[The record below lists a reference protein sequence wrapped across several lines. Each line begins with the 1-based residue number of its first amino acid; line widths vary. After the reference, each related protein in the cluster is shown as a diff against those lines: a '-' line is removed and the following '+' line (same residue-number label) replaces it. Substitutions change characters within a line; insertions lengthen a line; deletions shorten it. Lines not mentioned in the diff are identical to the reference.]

1 MEVESTVSLDHTALM
16 RRATEAY
23 FCHYDDGDLQ
33 PAGSFLPYDFDDE
46 VGRYKWRMMANMLV
60 VDELREVTNILNGW
74 QAALLQWHAWNRA
87 LEPFDEQE
95 CWGLRK
101 EFVEAVAHQCLLQP
115 ASSRD
120 AIVFA
125 ATNSLHQ
132 VRLVV
137 EDGYRDHLDGDPEK
151 PGRRP
156 RHLPRKEKEK
166 RLKKLMA
173 PWRGAGAWFFL
184 LDKIDDEEYRGST
197 FDYRNRFAH
206 AIAPRL
212 GVGHVGMVTR
222 SVAQATEMKAQKD
235 GTYRDVPIPGK
246 MYVRYGFGGTPPLDM
261 EVARK
266 ANMEQYLRTR
276 ACFLGYRD
284 ILSIA
289 MADMPKRL

>member
-1 MEVESTVSLDHTALM
+1 M

-23 FCHYDDGDLQ
+23 FRHYDDGDLQ
-33 PAGSFLPYDFDDE
+33 PADSFLPYDFCDE
-46 VGRYKWRMMANMLV
+46 VGQYKWRMMANMLV

-74 QAALLQWHAWNRA
+74 QAALLQWHTWNRA
-87 LEPFDEQE
+87 LEPFDEPG
-95 CWGLRK
+95 CWELRK

-137 EDGYRDHLDGDPEK
+137 EDGYRDHLDGDPER
-151 PGRRP
+151 PGCRP
-156 RHLPRKEKEK
+156 RYLPRKEKEK
-166 RLKKLMA
+166 RLKKLMT
-173 PWRGAGAWFFL
+173 PWRGAEAWFFL
-184 LDKIDDEEYRGST
+184 LGKIDDEEYRRST

-222 SVAQATEMKAQKD
+222 FVEQATEIRRQED
-235 GTYRDVPIPGK
+235 GTFRRVPIPGK
-246 MYVRYGFGGTPPLDM
+246 MSVSYGFGGTPPLDM
-261 EVARK
+261 EAARK
-266 ANMEQYLRTR
+266 ANVEQYLRTR

-284 ILSIA
+284 ILSSA
-289 MADMPKRL
+289 MADMPMQL